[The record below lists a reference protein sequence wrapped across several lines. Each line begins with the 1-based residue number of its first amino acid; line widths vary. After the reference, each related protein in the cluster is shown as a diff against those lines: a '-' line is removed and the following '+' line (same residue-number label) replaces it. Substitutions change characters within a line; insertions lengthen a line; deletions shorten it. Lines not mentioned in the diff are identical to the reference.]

1 MTDEQHGAEPERVVP
16 PPPMNA
22 AGDAATQFP
31 PVVPLAPP
39 LSPPSPAGPNP
50 PLPPYAAGM
59 PPAPPYG
66 AGMPPAAP
74 YAAGMPPGPPY
85 AAGMPPGP
93 AAGYPAAGYP
103 AAAQPASSSKVL
115 GIVLAVVGAV
125 VVLAVVGVATL
136 IGLLTASPDEA
147 SPPPAPT
154 STSQAE
160 EPGAP
165 SEDPPS
171 DGDATGIAERLDAKI
186 DEYKRLRDSGALW
199 EKIPD
204 SEYNRT
210 AVSAFLYLMTDMK
223 VATIWGVDEQQA
235 QEYDQRMAM
244 LEERLLAQEPL
255 GDDIKITLEDKIF
268 TYDGETGE
276 GGYTDK

>member
-1 MTDEQHGAEPERVVP
+1 MTDEQNGVEPERVVP
-16 PPPMNA
+16 PPPVNA

-66 AGMPPAAP
+66 AGMPP
-74 YAAGMPPGPPY
+74 GPP
-85 AAGMPPGP
+85 AGYP

-223 VATIWGVDEQQA
+223 VATIWGVDEQQV
-235 QEYDQRMAM
+235 QEYDERMAM